1 MQKLKKITVT
11 ITLIVVL
18 LTSFGQNG
26 VLALTQQEA
35 GNALVNTARNYMN
48 TYGDETEYL
57 VGIRSNFAAAAA
69 CRAQTVFSQQ
79 KSSYLNYGEAYW
91 LDCASFVQ
99 LVCIRG
105 INLGKIYSQ
114 INDKSGNYVGFNPN
128 TSMSDEVDTPPFERV
143 QGDIANVQVGDII
156 FNTHHVMIYAGSGNV
171 IHCDGNGA
179 NNNGRGGISYQ
190 PLTEY
195 AANWGESTSSYHVYR
210 ITKEAAEQL
219 DAEDTLPPV
228 IDEIINAIK
237 DWIYE
242 KVPFRQVSESSID
255 KNKTFAYQG
264 IAKLESQTTSD
275 GSTEGG
281 TNDEPWRFPTLSK
294 LLTWILNFMFTTIKS
309 VIVGMTTI
317 VQILITDYIDAAS
330 GEDISGRLDNG
341 MIAYLENGLNEDIK
355 NSITMEKIVYNLV
368 PILDVN
374 VFNGNNAGGET
385 VDSSSLIMIIRN
397 LVATIYMAIRRIS
410 IIGLLIVLIYI
421 GIRIAT
427 TTVAEQKA
435 EYKKKLVSWG
445 IAFFIVFGMHYFLV
459 IVMKINELLVDILR
473 TIGTNLAS
481 SISGGAYFDLAQAMR
496 ELTYLPDIAKSAVVM
511 YMVMIYYLIKFLLIY
526 FKRLFITIILIIL
539 GPFIGIKYAVDKIR
553 FNKSSS
559 LATWGKEYIFSVG
572 TQTIHALVYTIFIG
586 ITYKIVLTSDV
597 AQMAVCILAFMFF
610 RFMTTAETMLRSML
624 RLTGDSVTSLLG
636 DLDSNDIKDIF
647 GWAII
652 ARFSK
657 FTKKE
662 YIPEFAKRKYQAGKR
677 FFKDHLESEYIKI
690 RRSEYID
697 KYADAYMPDER
708 KRKIAASSDID
719 KEIDELIRKEFD
731 AKLDKTLGD
740 IGTVQK
746 FVKGGM
752 KFTVGTTMAAVG
764 PFFIGS
770 AQAFTGA
777 KTTFTGAK
785 TIATI
790 LGAPIKGY
798 VRSSKIAKYRG
809 NNETYKKLS
818 KWIEANGTHGV
829 GQSLKRDYLYQ
840 KDEITANNELKVT
853 TLHQARRVE
862 IELEQEIANQKETL
876 LKGAEPEATPLERE
890 LSKKYTKELRKN
902 VEDSMKTVDR
912 KDIQKE
918 VKDYMKKNNKYALTL
933 KDFENIAEKFDV
945 KVSGE
950 IINEKVQTEE
960 FIENVKSDTMA
971 RFIREVTENDGIAK
985 EIALDSEAVD
995 KVEEN
1000 VKSKLET
1007 AKEEEKPG
1015 LSLTLKCLE
1024 DKKHELEGR
1033 EKLHV
1038 YSNLNDEEKQKVN
1051 AVLAEATTDEIIEKQ
1066 VQKLNREQIIDSMKK
1081 AVNMEGSIKK
1091 SEVIKEFRPVIDKV
1105 EQLRD
1110 LDEIARETG
1119 EQTVYK
1125 NAGEIVETM
1134 IKNTKITNRQIDN

>member
-1 MQKLKKITVT
+1 MQKLKKITVI

-48 TYGDETEYL
+48 TYGAETEYL
-57 VGIRSNFAAAAA
+57 VGIRSNFSAAAA
-69 CRAQTVFSQQ
+69 CRAKTVFDQQ

-114 INDKSGNYVGFNPN
+114 INDRSGNYVGFNPN
-128 TSMSDEVDTPPFERV
+128 TAMSDEVDTPPFERV
-143 QGDIANVQVGDII
+143 QGDISNVQVGDII
-156 FNTHHVMIYAGSGNV
+156 FNTHHVMIYAGNGNV

-179 NNNGRGGISYQ
+179 NNNGRGAISYQ
-190 PLTEY
+190 PLSEY
-195 AANWGESTSSYHVYR
+195 AANWQESTSSYHVYR
-210 ITKEAAEQL
+210 ISKEAAAQL

-228 IDEIINAIK
+228 IDEIINVIK

-242 KVPFRQVSESSID
+242 RVPFREVNESSID
-255 KNKTFAYQG
+255 KDKTFAYQG

-275 GSTEGG
+275 DDTAAG
-281 TNDEPWRFPTLSK
+281 TNDEPWRFPKLSD

-309 VIVGMTTI
+309 IIVGMTTI
-317 VQILITDYIDAAS
+317 VQILITYYLDAAT
-330 GEDISGRLDNG
+330 GEDVSDRLADG

-355 NSITMEKIVYNLV
+355 DSVTMEKIVYNLV
-368 PILDVN
+368 PLFDVD
-374 VFNGNNAGGET
+374 VFNGNQAGGET
-385 VDSSSLIMIIRN
+385 LDDSSLVMIIRN
-397 LVATIYMAIRRIS
+397 LVATIYMAIRQVS

-421 GIRIAT
+421 GIRLAT
-427 TTVAEQKA
+427 TTVSEQKA

-459 IVMKINELLVDILR
+459 FVMKINEILVDILR
-473 TIGTNLAS
+473 NIGTNLAS

-496 ELTYLPDIAKSAVVM
+496 ELTYLPDIAKSAVAMVM
-511 YMVMIYYLIKFLLIY
+511 YMVMIYYLIKFILIY

-559 LATWGKEYIFSVG
+559 LSTWGKEYIFSVG

-597 AQMAVCILAFMFF
+597 AQMAVCMLAFLFF
-610 RFMTTAETMLRSML
+610 RFMTTAETLLRGMLK
-624 RLTGDSVTSLLG
+624 LTGNSAKNIIGDVDST
-636 DLDSNDIKDIF
+636 DIKDLF
-647 GWAII
+647 GLGYIMN
-652 ARFSK
+652 RVNVFY
-657 FTKKE
+657 KKE
-662 YIPEFAKRKYQAGKR
+662 YIPKFAKNKYQAGKR

-690 RRSEYID
+690 RRREYID
-697 KYADAYMPDER
+697 KYEDAYMPDER
-708 KRKIAASSDID
+708 RRKAYVQSNID
-719 KEIDELIRKEFD
+719 KEIDELIRKEFND
-731 AKLDKTLGD
+731 KLNKTLGTL
-740 IGTVQK
+740 GTVPK
-746 FVKGGM
+746 FAKAGM

-764 PFFIGS
+764 PFFVGT
-770 AQAFTGA
+770 AQAY
-777 KTTFTGAK
+777 TGAK
-785 TIATI
+785 TIASI
-790 LGAPIKGY
+790 LGAPIRGY
-798 VRSSKIAKYRG
+798 RRPSKIAKYRG
-809 NNETYKKLS
+809 KNETYKQLS
-818 KWIEANGTHGV
+818 AWIAANGTQEV
-829 GQSLKRDYLYQ
+829 ATSLKKDYLYQ
-840 KDEITANNELKVT
+840 KDEITAQNELRVT

-862 IELEQEIANQKETL
+862 LELEQEIANQKQTL
-876 LKGAEPEATPLERE
+876 LKGAEPDATPLERE
-890 LSKKYTKELRKN
+890 LSKKYTKELRQN

-912 KDIQKE
+912 KDIHKE
-918 VKDYMKKNNKYALTL
+918 VKNYMKKNNKYALTF
-933 KDFENIAEKFDV
+933 KDFENIAERFDI

-950 IINEKVQTEE
+950 IVDEKVQTEE
-960 FIENVKSDTMA
+960 FIENVKSETMA

-985 EIALDSEAVD
+985 EIAIDSEAID

-1000 VKSKLET
+1000 VKNKLES
-1007 AKEEEKPG
+1007 ANEEEKSG
-1015 LSLTLKCLE
+1015 LSLTLKCLD

-1038 YSNLNDEEKQKVN
+1038 YSNLSDEEKQKVN
-1051 AVLAEATTDEIIEKQ
+1051 AVLAEATTDEVIEKQ
-1066 VQKLNREQIIDSMKK
+1066 VQKLSREQIVNTMKK

-1091 SEVIKEFRPVIDKV
+1091 NEVIKEFKPVIEKV
-1105 EQLRD
+1105 EKLRD

-1134 IKNTKITNRQIDN
+1134 IKNTKITNRETEN

>member
-1 MQKLKKITVT
+1 MQKLKKIIVT
-11 ITLIVVL
+11 ITLIMVI
-18 LTSFGQNG
+18 LTSFGRNG
-26 VLALTQQEA
+26 VSALTQQEA

-57 VGIRSNFAAAAA
+57 VGIGSNFAAAAA
-69 CRAQTVFSQQ
+69 CRAKTVFDQQ
-79 KSSYLNYGEAYW
+79 KSSYLDYGEAYW

-114 INDKSGNYVGFNPN
+114 INDRSGNYVGFNPN

-143 QGDIANVQVGDII
+143 QGDISNVQVGDII
-156 FNTHHVMIYAGSGNV
+156 FNTHHVMIYAGNGYV
-171 IHCDGNGA
+171 IHCDGNGS
-179 NNNGRGGISYQ
+179 NNEGRGAISYQ
-190 PLTEY
+190 PLSEY

-210 ITKEAAEQL
+210 ISEEAAAKL

-228 IDEIINAIK
+228 IDEIIDTIK

-255 KNKTFAYQG
+255 KDKTFAYQG

-275 GSTEGG
+275 DDNNTVAG

-294 LLTWILNFMFTTIKS
+294 LLTWILDFMFTTIKS
-309 VIVGMTTI
+309 IIVGMTTI

-330 GEDISGRLDNG
+330 GEDISGRLDDG

-355 NSITMEKIVYNLV
+355 DSITMEKIVYNLV
-368 PILDVN
+368 PLFDVD
-374 VFNGNNAGGET
+374 VFNGNQAGGET
-385 VDSSSLIMIIRN
+385 LDDSSLVIIIRN
-397 LVATIYMAIRRIS
+397 LVANIYMAIRQVS

-427 TTVAEQKA
+427 STVSEQKA

-459 IVMKINELLVDILR
+459 IVMKINEILVDILR
-473 TIGTNLAS
+473 NIGTNLAS

-496 ELTYLPDIAKSAVVM
+496 ELTYLPDIAKSAVAMVM
-511 YMVMIYYLIKFLLIY
+511 YMVMIYYLIKFILIY
-526 FKRLFITIILIIL
+526 FKRLFITVILIIL

-559 LATWGKEYIFSVG
+559 LSTWGKEYIFSVG

-597 AQMAVCILAFMFF
+597 AQMAVCMLAFLFF

-624 RLTGDSVTSLLG
+624 KLSGNSAKNIIGDIDSTDIRDLFGLG
-636 DLDSNDIKDIF
+636 YIMSRVNVF
-647 GWAII
+647 Y
-652 ARFSK
+652 
-657 FTKKE
+657 KKE
-662 YIPEFAKRKYQAGKR
+662 YVPEFAKRKYQAGKR
-677 FFKDHLESEYIKI
+677 FFKDHLEAEYIKI
-690 RRSEYID
+690 RRNEYID

-708 KRKIAASSDID
+708 RRKGQVSSNID
-719 KEIDELIRKEFD
+719 KEIDELIRKEFNE
-731 AKLDKTLGD
+731 KLNKTLGT
-740 IGTVQK
+740 IGTMPK
-746 FVKGGM
+746 LAKAGI

-764 PFFIGS
+764 PFFVGT
-770 AQAFTGA
+770 AQAY
-777 KTTFTGAK
+777 TGAK
-785 TIATI
+785 TIGSI

-798 VRSSKIAKYRG
+798 KRPSKIAKYRG
-809 NNETYKKLS
+809 KNETYKQLS
-818 KWIEANGTHGV
+818 AWIAANGTHEV
-829 GQSLKRDYLYQ
+829 GTSLKKDYLYQ
-840 KDEITANNELKVT
+840 KDEITAQNELRVT

-862 IELEQEIANQKETL
+862 LELRQEIANQKETL
-876 LKGAEPEATPLERE
+876 LKGAEPDATPLERE
-890 LSKKYTKELRKN
+890 LSKKYTRELRQN

-912 KDIQKE
+912 KDIHKE

-933 KDFENIAEKFDV
+933 KDFENIAERFDV

-950 IINEKVQTEE
+950 IINQKVETEE
-960 FIENVKSDTMA
+960 FIENVKSETMA

-985 EIALDSEAVD
+985 EISLDSEAID

-1007 AKEEEKPG
+1007 AKEDEKPG
-1015 LSLTLKCLE
+1015 ITLTLKCLE

-1038 YSNLNDEEKQKVN
+1038 YSNLSDEEKQKVN
-1051 AVLAEATTDEIIEKQ
+1051 TVLAEATTDDVIEKE
-1066 VQKLNREQIIDSMKK
+1066 VQKLSREQIVNTMKK

-1091 SEVIKEFRPVIDKV
+1091 NEVIREFKPVIDKV

-1134 IKNTKITNRQIDN
+1134 IKNTKISNKQREN